1 MIVKIN
7 EITNSN
13 ETPKISVYKQFNVNN
28 GILHL
33 FRQRDPIGRSSE
45 ISTNK

>member
-13 ETPKISVYKQFNVNN
+13 ETPKISVYKQFNFNN
-28 GILHL
+28 GILHI
-33 FRQRDPIGRSSE
+33 FRKREPIGRSSA